1 MRFIIISLLIISL
14 IAGSSCRRDH
24 YKVNTSSIN
33 VNIGI
38 KRLEKDMFS
47 ISPEKIAESVP
58 VLREKYSGFLQYFS
72 YVIKAGDIN
81 EPSFGD
87 MLVRFCTDRLN
98 NEIYD
103 SVMKVFPEVTEIENG
118 LEDAFRHY
126 IYYFPERKVPSV
138 YTCITGF
145 NYSIIASDS
154 ILGISLDRYLGAYS
168 RYYPQLGIYSYISA
182 RMTPLNVVPDCMYG
196 WADSEWIFDSTGY
209 AVDNVL
215 SRMIHYG
222 KLKYFEKC
230 MLPDEPDELIF
241 GFTTGQMNFCRNNEL
256 QMWQHLIEH
265 DLLFSTEQFEI
276 RKLTEDAPFTSYF
289 TNESPG
295 RAANWIGFRIIESYM
310 MKNPGVKLEELMK
323 ETDIQGLLQKAKY
336 SPK

>member
-72 YVIKAGDIN
+72 YVIKTGDIN

-98 NEIYD
+98 NEVYD
-103 SVMKVFPEVTEIENG
+103 SVMKVFPEVSGIENG

-154 ILGISLDRYLGAYS
+154 ILGISLDRYLGAHS

-241 GFTTGQMNFCRNNEL
+241 GFQPARWISAGTMSSRCGSTSSNTICFSALNSSKYASLLKMLLLLHILQTNHPEGPQTGL
-256 QMWQHLIEH
+256 G
-265 DLLFSTEQFEI
+265 S
-276 RKLTEDAPFTSYF
+276 
-289 TNESPG
+289 G
-295 RAANWIGFRIIESYM
+295 
-310 MKNPGVKLEELMK
+310 
-323 ETDIQGLLQKAKY
+323 
-336 SPK
+336 